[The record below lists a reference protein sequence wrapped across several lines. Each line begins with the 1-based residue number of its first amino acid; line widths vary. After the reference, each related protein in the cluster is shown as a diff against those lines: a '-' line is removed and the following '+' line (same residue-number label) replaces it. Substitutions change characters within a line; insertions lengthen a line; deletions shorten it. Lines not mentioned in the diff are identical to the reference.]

1 MAARRISRDQKLVN
15 GGDTL
20 MSRHNIFRALSKRST
35 ARWVVASSMLLL
47 LARCPAPAHAVL
59 PCTTPLFGFGPI
71 DPVNGFPQ
79 YYQDSTGL
87 ALQPCLDAVC
97 GGVGFT
103 LPNPNLPL
111 SFPDNFPVETFYS
124 RTISKMSSGTINITY
139 TAALEGS
146 FLNAVQA

>member
-1 MAARRISRDQKLVN
+1 MVKGALKMRRWGLGFLVAC
-15 GGDTL
+15 
-20 MSRHNIFRALSKRST
+20 FLS
-35 ARWVVASSMLLL
+35 M
-47 LARCPAPAHAVL
+47 PAHAVTTAT
-59 PCTTPLFGFGPI
+59 CFTPLFGFGPI

-79 YYQDSTGL
+79 YYQDSMGL

-124 RTISKMSSGTINITY
+124 RTISKMSSGT
-139 TAALEGS
+139 
-146 FLNAVQA
+146 